1 MSALGGVGEVFGPV
15 TPVVLVFTAGM
26 IFARRKIIA
35 ASDSRVLSE
44 FAFRLA
50 IPAYLL
56 GKLYLS
62 DLRQLFDPASLAVY
76 ATTAL
81 VAAAAVGIWSRLLH
95 HTSIRGVAL
104 RIVAGVQVNTAYF
117 AIPILVLVF
126 GDAAPIFPILLFQVL
141 VLTVVVITIMEAAPD
156 DDDPDR
162 SPGQRITRGVGRSLT
177 TPVVPACLTGV
188 LLNALHCPLP
198 PVLLTSLSFVG
209 DAASP
214 VALFALGLYVG
225 GTGLRW
231 RGATADE
238 NTLVAFKC
246 VGFPMLMWGALQM
259 TGIPDPW
266 RGYLILIAAMPAP
279 QNLFTFA
286 QTYDVDIDLAA
297 SAVLKSTIVSLCL
310 LPIWQLAIR

>member
-1 MSALGGVGEVFGPV
+1 MSAVAVVGEVLGPV
-15 TPVVLVFTAGM
+15 TPIVLIFTAGAY
-26 IFARRKIIA
+26 FARRKIIA

-56 GKLYLS
+56 GKLYVS
-62 DLRQLFDPASLAVY
+62 DLRQLFDPASLTVY
-76 ATTAL
+76 AITAL
-81 VAAAAVGIWSRLLH
+81 VAAAAIGIWSRLVH

-104 RIVAGVQVNTAYF
+104 RIMAGVQVNTAYF
-117 AIPILVLVF
+117 AIPVLVLVF

-141 VLTVVVITIMEAAPD
+141 VLTVVVITIMEAAPND
-156 DDDPDR
+156 DDLDR
-162 SPGQRITRGVGRSLT
+162 SPGQRITRGVWRSLT
-177 TPVVPACLTGV
+177 TPVVLACLTGV
-188 LLNALHCPLP
+188 VLNALHVPIPGLM
-198 PVLLTSLSFVG
+198 LTSLSFVG

-231 RGATADE
+231 RGASTDE
-238 NTLVAFKC
+238 NSLVAFKC
-246 VGFPMLMWGALQM
+246 IGFPLLMWGALQI

-286 QTYDVDIDLAA
+286 QTYDTDVDLAA
-297 SAVLKSTIVSLCL
+297 SAVLKSTLLSLCL
-310 LPIWQLAIR
+310 LPIWQLLIS